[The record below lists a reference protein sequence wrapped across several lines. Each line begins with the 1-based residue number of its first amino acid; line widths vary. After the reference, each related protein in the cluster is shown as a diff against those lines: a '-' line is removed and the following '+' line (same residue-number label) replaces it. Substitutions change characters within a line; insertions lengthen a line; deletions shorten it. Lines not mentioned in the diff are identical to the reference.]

1 MIGRIVGEL
10 VEKQAPELLV
20 DAQGVGYEV
29 NVPMTTFYSLPELGQ
44 KVVLHTHHAVSE
56 TSNQLF
62 GFIQKRDRDFFRM
75 LIKVNGVGP
84 KMAISIMS
92 IDIRELVG
100 YLKASD
106 ISALTKVPGVGKKTA
121 ERLVVD
127 MRDKIKAWDEA
138 TDKTAAGSDG
148 DAVSSLDSNNDITSI
163 AESALIALGYKP
175 TEAAKAVARANAD
188 EITTSE
194 ELIRQALK
202 LMLP

>member
-148 DAVSSLDSNNDITSI
+148 DAVSSSDSNNDITSI